1 MDSKNL
7 AIGVLSTTAVILLV
21 GVLIIGTR
29 TDPALASGMSATG
42 GTYSVIVGKLNTT
55 EEIVYVID
63 ASTETLVSF
72 TFDSA
77 RKSIQPIQRLSLK
90 ELRQATSSSQGQQP
104 ATPKRGGRTRTRP
117 PRRP

>member
-29 TDPALASGMSATG
+29 PDPAFASGMNATG
-42 GTYSVIVGKLNTT
+42 GTYSVIVGKLNAT
-55 EEIVYVID
+55 EEVVYVID
-63 ASTETLVSF
+63 ASSEMLVSF

-90 ELRQATSSSQGQQP
+90 DLRQATPSSQTQQP
-104 ATPKRGGRTRTRP
+104 TRPQRGGRTRTRP
-117 PRRP
+117 TRP